1 MIVDIKRGQGYTNEE
16 LATITKVTRMDN
28 RSRNFRWTLALLIG
42 GALIGYNIYKKHEKS
57 PIESHKEGK
66 QAATKPK
73 KENKDGEKK

>member
-42 GALIGYNIYKKHEKS
+42 GALVGYNIYKKHEKS
-57 PIESHKEGK
+57 PNEPHKEGK
-66 QAATKPK
+66 RPSKQK
-73 KENKDGEKK
+73 KEGEKK

>member
-1 MIVDIKRGQGYTNEE
+1 MIDIKRGQGYSKEE
-16 LATITKVTRMDN
+16 LAAFLKASRMDN

-42 GALIGYNIYKKHEKS
+42 GSLIGYKIYKKYEKS

-73 KENKDGEKK
+73 KEKEGEKK

>member
-1 MIVDIKRGQGYTNEE
+1 MIDIKRGQGYSKEE
-16 LATITKVTRMDN
+16 LAAFLKASRMDN

-42 GALIGYNIYKKHEKS
+42 GSLIGYKIYKKYEKS

-73 KENKDGEKK
+73 KENKEGEKK